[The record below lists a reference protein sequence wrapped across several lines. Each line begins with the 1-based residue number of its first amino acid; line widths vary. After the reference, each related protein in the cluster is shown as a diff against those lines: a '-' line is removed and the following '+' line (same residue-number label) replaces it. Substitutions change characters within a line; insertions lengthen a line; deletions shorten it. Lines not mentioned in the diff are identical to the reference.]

1 MYVQVALHH
10 PKGPNE
16 KSFFMSMMQ
25 RFAELQ
31 NDHKGF
37 IRLIVGEVEDENIIT
52 LAGIWETEEDFRSA
66 AGDIRKFLATID
78 FPAIQD
84 GPTRSGFSRVSEDSP
99 LTTVKVSPILH
110 SAPAGSL

>member
-16 KSFFMSMMQ
+16 KSYFMSLMP

-37 IRLIVGEVEDENIIT
+37 KRLVVGEVEDENIIT
-52 LAGIWETEEDFRSA
+52 LTGIWETEEDFKSA
-66 AGDIRKFLATID
+66 LGDIRKFLATID
-78 FPAIQD
+78 FPSIQD
-84 GPTRSGFSRVSEDSP
+84 GPTRSGFSGVSEDSP
-99 LTTVKVSPILH
+99 LTTVKVSPVLR
-110 SAPAGSL
+110 ARA